1 MKARRLGALTALFFR
16 SGSLTLG
23 GGSSIQAVLLRELVE
38 QRGWLSAAEFG
49 LIYGLARFTP
59 GTNVLAC
66 TAALG
71 WRLGGWAAAVAGVVA
86 VSLPAS
92 LLLLA
97 MLDGYERVRALAWV
111 AAAVGGALAAVVAL
125 LGVTSAKL
133 VRPYAAQGRWV
144 RIGLLTGGAAVAL
157 AAGWLSPL
165 VILVAAV
172 AVGLALDRL
181 GVA

>member
-71 WRLGGWAAAVAGVVA
+71 WRLGGCPPRNLG
-86 VSLPAS
+86 SS
-92 LLLLA
+92 SSS
-97 MLDGYERVRALAWV
+97 RC
-111 AAAVGGALAAVVAL
+111 GAN
-125 LGVTSAKL
+125 
-133 VRPYAAQGRWV
+133 QGR
-144 RIGLLTGGAAVAL
+144 RRRRARP
-157 AAGWLSPL
+157 S
-165 VILVAAV
+165 
-172 AVGLALDRL
+172 
-181 GVA
+181 

>member
-1 MKARRLGALTALFFR
+1 MGA
-16 SGSLTLG
+16 
-23 GGSSIQAVLLRELVE
+23 SIQAVLLRELVE

-71 WRLGGWAAAVAGVVA
+71 WRLRGWAAAVA

-97 MLDGYERVRALAWV
+97 MLDGDERVRASEWV
-111 AAAVGGALAAVVAL
+111 AAAVGGALAAVVAFS
-125 LGVTSAKL
+125 GVTSAKL
-133 VRPYAAQGRWV
+133 VRPSAAQGRWV
-144 RIGLLTGGAAVAL
+144 RIGLLTGGAAGAL
-157 AAGWLSPL
+157 APGWLSPVAL
-165 VILVAAV
+165 LMAAV
-172 AVGLALDRL
+172 AVGLELDRS